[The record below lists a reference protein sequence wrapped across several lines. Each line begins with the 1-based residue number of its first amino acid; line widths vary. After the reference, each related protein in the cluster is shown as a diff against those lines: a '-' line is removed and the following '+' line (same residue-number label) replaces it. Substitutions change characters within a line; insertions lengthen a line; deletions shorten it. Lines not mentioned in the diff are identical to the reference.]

1 MFSLIIVLSCTVCA
15 YSVDAWSTV
24 DNLSVKSFLAM
35 GKVSLW
41 FVSEFSSYNMIGT
54 SSSQETWA
62 FEVQPYTAISFFSC
76 KIYLTYF
83 WLFEKFVSCTSALAS
98 KDFLAT
104 PSNCN
109 ARHKRSVIQHH
120 NIKILGQVPTI
131 NFFVVCE
138 RRRHTQH
145 VESCLQ
151 AITNILSEFINA
163 SSFLKRLFLCSH
175 FWLHSPWRKSRQ
187 PITAVC
193 KQ

>member
-1 MFSLIIVLSCTVCA
+1 MCQNFRHIIWLEHHLHKRLGLLRFSRTLL
-15 YSVDAWSTV
+15 
-24 DNLSVKSFLAM
+24 FL
-35 GKVSLW
+35 
-41 FVSEFSSYNMIGT
+41 
-54 SSSQETWA
+54 
-62 FEVQPYTAISFFSC
+62 FFSC

-138 RRRHTQH
+138 IRRHTQH